1 MSTSS
6 TNSSTTAAAANA
18 PASPGAAAPAA
29 DKALERQAK
38 MLGQLLIRRGLITT
52 EQLTAAMEK
61 RGNGR
66 LEDALVGLGFVS
78 RAAVATALAAA
89 VGIPFVTV
97 MPQMVRPEALACLP
111 ADFCLKNKV
120 LPIALAEGW
129 LTVAVEDFANVF
141 LADEIK
147 RLSGKTLQILAAVG
161 DNIRE
166 TLAEVMKTLPVG
178 AATAAAGVTGP
189 TGLAGDGA
197 IGEVD
202 EDELAELTVLSAQ
215 KRDVEEEP
223 RDLEAAAAGSPIIR
237 LVNRIIRAG
246 VAAGASD
253 IHIEPEEGEFRIRY
267 RVDGDLVPETLRPS
281 LRLLS
286 AVVSRIKIMAGM
298 DISER
303 RLPQDGG
310 ITIVVS
316 ERPIELRVS
325 TMPTPLGEKVVMRI
339 VDNSAGVRKLDA
351 LGFLPQVLQD
361 LRRAIGQPNGIVLVT
376 GPTGSGKSTT
386 LYSAL
391 NELVSDKLNISSIED
406 PVEYHLKGINQ
417 FQVNTKAGF
426 TFAKALRSLLRQ
438 DPDIVMVGEIRD
450 TETAKLATEAA
461 LTGHLVLSTLHTNDA
476 PSAVPRIVNM
486 GVEPYLVAASVRGVL
501 AQRLV
506 RRLCQNCKRE
516 AKVTPAMQ
524 NLLAEA
530 CGGTS
535 PLQSAFESVGCSA
548 CRQTGYRG
556 RTGIHEML
564 LTDEEMFEQAGGDL
578 SLTGIRRV
586 AETRGMATMFHD
598 CVEKVKA
605 GVIGVEALYEVVGSA
620 EVSDEP
626 TPGKQAA

>member
-1 MSTSS
+1 
-6 TNSSTTAAAANA
+6 
-18 PASPGAAAPAA
+18 
-29 DKALERQAK
+29 
-38 MLGQLLIRRGLITT
+38 
-52 EQLTAAMEK
+52 
-61 RGNGR
+61 
-66 LEDALVGLGFVS
+66 
-78 RAAVATALAAA
+78 
-89 VGIPFVTV
+89 
-97 MPQMVRPEALACLP
+97 
-111 ADFCLKNKV
+111 V
-120 LPIALAEGW
+120 LPMALAEGW

-161 DNIRE
+161 DNISQ
-166 TLAEVMKTLPVG
+166 TLAEVMKTLPAPGAG
-178 AATAAAGVTGP
+178 AAASAADGP
-189 TGLAGDGA
+189 VA
-197 IGEVD
+197 EVD

-215 KRDVEEEP
+215 KREVEEEA
-223 RDLEAAAAGSPIIR
+223 RDLEVAAAGSPIIR
-237 LVNRIIRAG
+237 LVNRIIRAA

-310 ITIVVS
+310 ITVAVA

-339 VDNSAGVRKLDA
+339 VDNSSGVRRLDD
-351 LGFLPQVLQD
+351 LGFLPTVLQA
-361 LRRAIGQPNGIVLVT
+361 LRRAIRQPNGIVLVT

-391 NELVSDKLNISSIED
+391 NELASDKLNISSIED

-417 FQVNTKAGF
+417 FQVNNKAGF

-450 TETAKLATEAA
+450 SETAKLATEAA

-516 AKVTPAMQ
+516 AALTPGMQ

-535 PLQSAFESVGCSA
+535 PIQSAFESVGCAA

-564 LTDEEMFEQAGGDL
+564 LTDEELFEQAGGDL

-586 AETRGMATMFHD
+586 AETRGMLTMFHD

-605 GVIGVEALYEVVGSA
+605 GVIGVDALYEVVGSA
-620 EVSDEP
+620 EVPEEP
-626 TPGKQAA
+626 APGKQAA

>member
-1 MSTSS
+1 MQT
-6 TNSSTTAAAANA
+6 TTTTTTATATPATPPTSA
-18 PASPGAAAPAA
+18 PAN

-38 MLGQLLIRRGLITT
+38 MLGQLLVRRGIITS

-66 LEDALVGLGFVS
+66 LDDALVEAGAVS

-97 MPQMVRPEALACLP
+97 MSQMVRPEALACLP
-111 ADFCLKNKV
+111 PDFCVKNNV

-147 RLSGKTLQILAAVG
+147 RLSGKTLQVLAAVG

-166 TLAEVMKTLPVG
+166 TLAEALKNLPAGAGG
-178 AATAAAGVTGP
+178 AAVGGSSAGADGP
-189 TGLAGDGA
+189 IT
-197 IGEVD
+197 EVD

-215 KRDVEEEP
+215 KREVEEEA

-237 LVNRIIRAG
+237 LVNRIIRAA

-286 AVVSRIKIMAGM
+286 AVVSRIKIMSGM

-310 ITIVVS
+310 IAVAVNDKA
-316 ERPIELRVS
+316 IELRVS

-339 VDNSAGVRKLDA
+339 VDNSAGVRKLDD
-351 LGFLPQVLQD
+351 LGFLGGVLAD

-391 NELVSDKLNISSIED
+391 NELKSDKLNISSIED

-417 FQVNTKAGF
+417 FQVNNKAGF
-426 TFAKALRSLLRQ
+426 TFAKALRALLRQ

-516 AKVTPAMQ
+516 AELTPGMI

-535 PLQSAFESVGCSA
+535 PLESAYEPVGCAA

-564 LTDEEMFEQAGGDL
+564 LTDEAMFEQAGGDL
-578 SLTGIRRV
+578 SLTGIRRI
-586 AETRGMATMFHD
+586 AEQRGIPTMLHD
-598 CVEKVKA
+598 CIEKVKA
-605 GVIGVEALYEVVGSA
+605 GAIGVDALYEVVGSA
-620 EVSDEP
+620 EISDEP

>member
-1 MSTSS
+1 MQT
-6 TNSSTTAAAANA
+6 TTTTTTATATPATPPTSA
-18 PASPGAAAPAA
+18 PAN

-38 MLGQLLIRRGLITT
+38 MLGQLLVRRGIITS
-52 EQLTAAMEK
+52 EQLAAAMEK

-66 LEDALVGLGFVS
+66 LDDALVEAGAVS

-97 MPQMVRPEALACLP
+97 MSQMVRPEALACLP
-111 ADFCLKNKV
+111 TDFCVKNNV

-147 RLSGKTLQILAAVG
+147 RLSGKTLQVLAAVG
-161 DNIRE
+161 DNIRQ
-166 TLAEVMKTLPVG
+166 TLTEVLKNLPAGAGAG
-178 AATAAAGVTGP
+178 AAASTVA
-189 TGLAGDGA
+189 DGQ
-197 IGEVD
+197 ITDVD
-202 EDELAELTVLSAQ
+202 EDELAELTILSAQ
-215 KRDVEEEP
+215 KREVEEEA

-237 LVNRIIRAG
+237 LVNRIIRAA
-246 VAAGASD
+246 VAVGASD

-286 AVVSRIKIMAGM
+286 AVVSRIKIMSGM

-310 ITIVVS
+310 IAIAV
-316 ERPIELRVS
+316 EDKPIELRVS

-339 VDNSAGVRKLDA
+339 VDNSAGVRKLDD
-351 LGFLPQVLQD
+351 LGFLSGVLSD

-391 NELVSDKLNISSIED
+391 HELKSDKLNISSIED

-417 FQVNTKAGF
+417 FQVNNKAGF

-516 AKVTPAMQ
+516 AALTPGMI

-535 PLQSAFESVGCSA
+535 PLESAYEPVGCAA

-564 LTDEEMFEQAGGDL
+564 LTDEAMFEQAGGDL
-578 SLTGIRRV
+578 SLTGIRRI
-586 AETRGMATMFHD
+586 AEQRGIPTMLHD
-598 CVEKVKA
+598 CIEKVKA
-605 GVIGVEALYEVVGSA
+605 GAIGVDALYEVVGSA
-620 EVSDEP
+620 EISDEP

>member
-1 MSTSS
+1 MTPATITT
-6 TNSSTTAAAANA
+6 TNSLA
-18 PASPGAAAPAA
+18 PD
-29 DKALERQAK
+29 DKGTERRAK
-38 MLGQLLIRRGLITT
+38 MLGQLLVRRGVISA
-52 EQLTAAMEK
+52 EQLAAAMEK
-61 RGNGR
+61 RGAGR
-66 LEDALVGLGFVS
+66 LEDALVETGAAS
-78 RAAVATALAAA
+78 RVAVATALAAA

-97 MPQMVRPEALACLP
+97 TPQMVRHDALACLP
-111 ADFCLKNKV
+111 ADFCVKNNV

-141 LADEIK
+141 LTDEVK
-147 RLSGKTLQILAAVG
+147 RLSGKTLQILAALG
-161 DNIRE
+161 DNIHQA
-166 TLAEVMKTLPVG
+166 LAEALKNAPAVAAETSNAETPDGTDTALP
-178 AATAAAGVTGP
+178 A
-189 TGLAGDGA
+189 
-197 IGEVD
+197 VD

-215 KRDVEEEP
+215 KRDVEEES
-223 RDLEAAAAGSPIIR
+223 RELEVAASGSPIIR
-237 LVNRIIRAG
+237 LVNRIIRAA

-267 RVDGDLVPETLRPS
+267 RIDGDLVPETLRPS

-310 ITIVVS
+310 ITVAVS

-339 VDNSAGVRKLDA
+339 VDNSAGVRKLDE
-351 LGFLPQVLQD
+351 LGFLPGVVAR
-361 LRRAIGQPNGIVLVT
+361 LRRAIRNPNGIVLVT

-391 NELVSDKLNISSIED
+391 SELKSDKLNISSIED
-406 PVEYHLKGINQ
+406 PVEYQLRGINQ
-417 FQVNTKAGF
+417 FQVNNKAGF
-426 TFAKALRSLLRQ
+426 TFARALRSLLRQ

-506 RRLCQNCKRE
+506 RRLCQHCKR
-516 AKVTPAMQ
+516 Q
-524 NLLAEA
+524 
-530 CGGTS
+530 S
-535 PLQSAFESVGCSA
+535 PLSPAIQQMLAAANGGRSPIDSAFEPVGCAA
-548 CRQTGYRG
+548 CRHSGFRG

-564 LTDEEMFEQAGGDL
+564 VTDEEMFEQVGSEL
-578 SLTGIRRV
+578 SLSGIRRV
-586 AETRGMATMFHD
+586 AQERGMPTMFHD
-598 CVEKVKA
+598 CVEKVK
-605 GVIGVEALYEVVGSA
+605 GGTIGVDALYEVIGSA
-620 EVSDEP
+620 GATDEKSA
-626 TPGKQAA
+626 TGRQAA

>member
-1 MSTSS
+1 MQQA
-6 TNSSTTAAAANA
+6 TTTAPATGAAAA
-18 PASPGAAAPAA
+18 AAAAGPE
-29 DKALERQAK
+29 KALERQSK
-38 MLGQLLIRRGLITT
+38 MLGQMLVRRGVITA
-52 EQLTAAMEK
+52 EQLADAMSR

-66 LEDALVGLGFVS
+66 LEDALVDIGAAS
-78 RAAVATALAAA
+78 RADVATALATA

-111 ADFCLKNKV
+111 ADFCAKNNV
-120 LPIALAEGW
+120 LPISLAEGW

-141 LADEIK
+141 LTDEIK

-166 TLAEVMKTLPVG
+166 TLAQVRRDLPVSVASAG
-178 AATAAAGVTGP
+178 LTDDAAAPV
-189 TGLAGDGA
+189 
-197 IGEVD
+197 VD

-215 KRDVEEEP
+215 KPAVEEEA
-223 RDLEAAAAGSPIIR
+223 RDLEAAASGSPIIR

-310 ITIVVS
+310 IAVAVNDK
-316 ERPIELRVS
+316 PIELRVS
-325 TMPTPLGEKVVMRI
+325 TMPTPMGEKVVMRI
-339 VDNSAGVRKLDA
+339 VDNSSGVRKLDD
-351 LGFLPQVLQD
+351 LGFRPEVLSA

-391 NELVSDKLNISSIED
+391 HELASPKLNISSIED

-426 TFAKALRSLLRQ
+426 TFARALRSLLRQ

-450 TETAKLATEAA
+450 AETAKLATEAA

-486 GVEPYLVAASVRGVL
+486 GVEPYLVAAAMKGVL

-516 AKVTPAMQ
+516 TAVSPAMQ
-524 NLLAEA
+524 QILAQA
-530 CGGTS
+530 HGGTS
-535 PLQSAFESVGCSA
+535 PIDSAFEPTGCSA
-548 CRQTGYRG
+548 CRNTGYRG

-564 LTDEEMFEQAGGDL
+564 LTDEEMFEESGSDL
-578 SLTGIRRV
+578 SLSGIRRV
-586 AETRGMATMFHD
+586 AEKRGMETMLHD
-598 CVEKVKA
+598 CVEKVKVGMVA
-605 GVIGVEALYEVVGSA
+605 IDALYEVVGSA
-620 EVSDEP
+620 DVSDQP
-626 TPGKQAA
+626 APGKQAA